1 MRVTSILG
9 PGEAEGMVELAD
21 SLGFEFVDVE
31 YEVDKV
37 DEKSNV
43 DDMRR
48 YLEDTFSL
56 LETVEKPEVDFDKID
71 DRDDDDNSDGDDD
84 NEE

>member
-1 MRVTSILG
+1 M
-9 PGEAEGMVELAD
+9 
-21 SLGFEFVDVE
+21 
-31 YEVDKV
+31 DKV